1 MSVDCEGNGPVN
13 MLYMHGTADTK
24 VPWNGLSVKDT
35 DGNPQLVTMSIHD
48 SVNFWVDRNRCSTEV
63 NQMEIPPRD
72 SSSLTRVKTFASTN
86 CQTSA
91 EVVLFAIIGGGHNWP
106 GVAGFIPAPIA
117 GGVNMDIHASDVIWS
132 FFSAKQLD
140 R

>member
-117 GGVNMDIHASDVIWS
+117 GGGEYGYPC
-132 FFSAKQLD
+132 
-140 R
+140 